1 MGAWRKAVYCSSHN
15 FTCPPYCKACTNYA
29 YYLRGHNVGMIS
41 FDELQV
47 IVFLLMQCECMAE
60 GGLCKV
66 AKRLV
71 NAEGI
76 YV

>member
-1 MGAWRKAVYCSSHN
+1 
-15 FTCPPYCKACTNYA
+15 
-29 YYLRGHNVGMIS
+29 MIS